1 MTELDLH
8 HRILRLRVA
17 VSFLGEK
24 NQGAWWRTSFLSA
37 TGFKFIERLF
47 PKTSRAAAV
56 ESAVEAAKRVHD
68 AAIGKGQ
75 VIHLFRFAPELEET
89 LHDIAVSMSPGEI
102 EAICATTD
110 AARRELDSAAPGS
123 IESSVGPKQI
133 GKLDAAI
140 QPASIDKLAAFYL
153 SGFDAGTPVFPYF
166 A

>member
-1 MTELDLH
+1 MTEQGLQ

-24 NQGAWWRTSFLSA
+24 NQAAWWRTSFLST

-110 AARRELDSAAPGS
+110 AARRELSADSTGAVAA
-123 IESSVGPKQI
+123 SVGPKQI
-133 GKLDAAI
+133 GKLDVAI
-140 QPASIDKLAAFYL
+140 RPASIDKLAAYYL

>member
-1 MTELDLH
+1 MTEHDLH

-24 NQGAWWRTSFLSA
+24 NQAAWWRTSFLSA

-56 ESAVEAAKRVHD
+56 ESAAEAAKRVHD

-75 VIHLFRFAPELEET
+75 VLHLFRFSPELEET
-89 LHDIAVSMSPGEI
+89 LHDIAVSMSPSEI
-102 EAICATTD
+102 ETICASTD
-110 AARRELDSAAPGS
+110 AARRELSAAAAGE
-123 IESSVGPKQI
+123 IDSSVGPKQI
-133 GKLDAAI
+133 GKLAVAI